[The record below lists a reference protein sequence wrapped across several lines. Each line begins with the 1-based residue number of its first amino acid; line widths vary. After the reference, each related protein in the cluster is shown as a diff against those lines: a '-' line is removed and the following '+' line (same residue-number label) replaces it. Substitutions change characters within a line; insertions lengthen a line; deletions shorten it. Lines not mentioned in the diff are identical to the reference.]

1 MSDLPVGF
9 WESWALWRDI
19 VVVAVVAAG
28 LCSFV
33 GVYIVLK
40 RIVFVSAAM
49 SQMSG
54 VGVSLAFFLCSVMQV
69 DPHAAPL
76 WLHPLWYATAF
87 AAAGAALFSLDV
99 GHHRRLA
106 GETVV
111 GLAYLVAAASVI
123 LVLNSPRVSQEA
135 HEVNDLLYGNAVVAT
150 AGQMAI
156 VTIAAAA
163 VAAVHLLFG
172 KEFLLTSFDSEM
184 ARTLGLR
191 TRGWSLLLFATFAVT
206 ISVSTRAIGALPV
219 FAFMVIPPAVAL
231 LLVDRLWQVFAVAVG
246 VGILSAFIGYW
257 ASFRWSLPTGASM
270 VVVSALFLVPGLAR
284 LRLRGKA

>member
-1 MSDLPVGF
+1 MDDVSF
-9 WESWALWRDI
+9 WQSWQLWRDI
-19 VVVAVVAAG
+19 VAVAIIAAG

-49 SQMSG
+49 SQASG
-54 VGVSLAFFLCSVMQV
+54 VGVALAFYLCSVV
-69 DPHAAPL
+69 GVEPHAAPL

-87 AAAGAALFSLDV
+87 AALGAALFSFNL
-99 GHHRRLA
+99 GSRRLA

-111 GLAYLVAAASVI
+111 GLGYLIAAAGVI
-123 LVLNSPRVSQEA
+123 LILNSPRVTQEA

-150 AGQMAI
+150 RSQL
-156 VTIAAAA
+156 TIMAAAA
-163 VAAVHLLFG
+163 LVVGVIHAAFS
-172 KEFLLTSFDSEM
+172 KEFVFTVFDPEM
-184 ARTLGLR
+184 ARTLGIK
-191 TRGWSLLLFATFAVT
+191 TRGWSLLLFLTFAVA

-231 LLVDRLWQVFAVAVG
+231 LLGERLWTVFVISIVIG
-246 VGILSAFIGYW
+246 VVSAFAGYY

-270 VVVSALFLVPGLAR
+270 VVVSALFLVPGLIR
-284 LRLRGKA
+284 LKLKGQ